1 MSRETVRVSGESQVV
16 GEPHLA
22 WNGLP
27 GQEELALGS
36 LGPSHPQGC
45 LKHLL
50 YVPAGQ
56 RGPMETCTLPAR
68 GWGLRGQREDG
79 CRGALLLM
87 SGLLPA
93 LP

>member
-1 MSRETVRVSGESQVV
+1 MMTGGIGGWICDFTVRATERNFLTHHIGQKE
-16 GEPHLA
+16 EP
-22 WNGLP
+22 WTGLT
-27 GQEELALGS
+27 
-36 LGPSHPQGC
+36 QGC